1 MKKTNYMMS
10 VEDVVAE
17 LGVSKQKGYR
27 IIRQLNAELE
37 AAGFMTVQAKIP
49 RTYWS
54 ERFYTGKQITG

>member
-17 LGVSKQKGYR
+17 LGVSKQ
-27 IIRQLNAELE
+27 NAELE

-54 ERFYTGKQITG
+54 ERFYTGKQTI